1 MGKHLKLLIKTLLN
15 LQHISST
22 SISWDLNSLSSFR
35 IEACMRKFK
44 KPFWY
49 FIFVLHIHVSLCP
62 PGWVLSTACLQRDHS
77 PILQTPRLYCNTR
90 FVYIITVADQ
100 TMDYLNVIR
109 KLKNPSLSQ
118 FCHAWPGLINA
129 ALFDDWFHLK
139 LSLRCSNRLVS
150 SLAAR
155 ISSSEVRLKLMH

>member
-1 MGKHLKLLIKTLLN
+1 
-15 LQHISST
+15 
-22 SISWDLNSLSSFR
+22 
-35 IEACMRKFK
+35 
-44 KPFWY
+44 
-49 FIFVLHIHVSLCP
+49 
-62 PGWVLSTACLQRDHS
+62 
-77 PILQTPRLYCNTR
+77 
-90 FVYIITVADQ
+90 
-100 TMDYLNVIR
+100 MDYLNVIR

-155 ISSSEVRLKLMH
+155 ISSSEVRLHSMNKLLDRPHAWRHLRIFLSWSSSSDGRVDRRRSRHSLTCQTIELVPYPPVIFPLFLNSTHSSTGFFSFSREKSTLFHLRYTWSGKIKVYIRD